1 MAATQNAT
9 GKDPATGRFLPSNRF
24 WEARS
29 SHGRNPKFETADQLE
44 DACGQYFEWVA
55 ENPLMEAKAFAF
67 QGVVTQDAL
76 PKMRAMT
83 LGAMCMF
90 IGIDKTTWED
100 WRKSRP
106 DFSRVIA
113 WAEQTIYQQ
122 KFEGASADLL
132 NANIIARDLGLADKK
147 EVTGA
152 DGEALIPALSDIEV
166 ARRLALLLT
175 AGVKANES

>member
-1 MAATQNAT
+1 MAGNPNPSPET
-9 GKDPATGRFLPSNRF
+9 RFLPGNRF

-29 SHGRNPKFETADQLE
+29 SHGRNPIFETAEQLE

-90 IGIDKTTWED
+90 VGIDKTTWEN
-100 WRKSRP
+100 WRKERS
-106 DFSRVIA
+106 DLFRVIA

-147 EVTGA
+147 DLTSS
-152 DGEALIPALSDIEV
+152 DGTMSPIDMTETEI
-166 ARRLALLLT
+166 ARRIAFTLAR
-175 AGVKANES
+175 AVKEQTNG